1 MALEACVVVA
11 PVLDPDNRA
20 WFDTVQLV
28 SFVFEILI
36 WSLVFA
42 VGGTHRSSASIIV
55 SLGLGLFSLGSAV
68 GSVAGVQLGS
78 MTAFMFV
85 NLLFAVALLPTFVMV
100 GERDLDELI
109 AFDSDTSAP
118 DSLGQ
123 ALGGK
128 IAPKQVRVKGGF
140 SAKLDEYATL
150 HRLTARETETLAIW
164 PPAAATTKSQSPWAC
179 RTIPRTHVRNVFSK
193 CGVHGPR
200 NSSTL

>member
-1 MALEACVVVA
+1 
-11 PVLDPDNRA
+11 
-20 WFDTVQLV
+20 
-28 SFVFEILI
+28 
-36 WSLVFA
+36 
-42 VGGTHRSSASIIV
+42 
-55 SLGLGLFSLGSAV
+55 
-68 GSVAGVQLGS
+68 

-150 HRLTARETETLAIW
+150 HRLTARETETLRYL
-164 PPAAATTKSQSPWAC
+164 AAGRGDNQIAESMGVSYNTA
-179 RTIPRTHVRNVFSK
+179 RTHVRNVFSK